1 MEPAL
6 QSQPAIE
13 TRPYQQRIVA
23 RAVEWFCDKGMRSV
37 LIDSPTGSGKT
48 VMGLLIARTMQKRL
62 GLRIGWVAMRRNLLT
77 QAASENEAKGI
88 GAECVFLSMFDK
100 NPPTD
105 LDM

>member
-1 MEPAL
+1 MPVAI
-6 QSQPAIE
+6 QSRPTIE

-48 VMGLLIARTMQKRL
+48 IMGLLIARTMQDRL

-77 QAASENEAKGI
+77 QAASENESKGI
-88 GAECVFLSMFDK
+88 GADCVFLSMFAKD
-100 NPPTD
+100 PPT
-105 LDM
+105 